1 MKWPTFD
8 DRKDAGQRLARQLLR
23 FKAARPVV
31 LALPRGGV
39 PVGLEVAKTLDAPL
53 DLVLVRK
60 IGVPFQPELAAGAV
74 VDGEAPVTVINHD
87 VVDLLKLPADEIEGI
102 RGARISMIF
111 QEPMT
116 ALNPVLTIAEQL
128 MEPLILHLD
137 MDEAAARAR
146 ALELLEQVHMPDP
159 VQRLKEYP
167 HRLSGG
173 QRQRVM
179 IAMAMACEPD
189 LLIADEPTT
198 ALDVTIQA
206 QILDL
211 MAELQSR
218 RNTALLFVTH
228 DLSVVAQ
235 IADRIAVMQSGKIV
249 ELGSRDQVLYRPQ
262 HAYTRQL
269 LDALPSRLQRRDKG
283 QPRAAD
289 DSAISIRNLKVY
301 FPIRRGV
308 LQRHVDDVKAVD
320 NVSLEIRR
328 GHVLALVGESGSGKT
343 TMGRALL
350 RLIPPNG
357 GNVMFQGEDL
367 LELSPR
373 AMQPYRKKLQIIF
386 QDPQSSLNPRLTV
399 ATALTEPMAVHG
411 IGANAAEREKMAGD
425 LMNRVGL
432 EVDMLR
438 RFPHEF
444 SGGQRQRIGIARALA
459 LNPEVIVCDEVTSA
473 LDVSVQARILALL
486 DELRLEMNLTY
497 LFITHNIDVV
507 RYFADEVAVMYQ
519 GRVVE
524 HGPVAEVCNRPK
536 NEYTQKLLAAVPS
549 FEQKS

>member
-1 MKWPTFD
+1 MTLLSVENLSTRFATESGPVTAVDGISFDIQPGETFCLVGESGSG
-8 DRKDAGQRLARQLLR
+8 KSVTGLSLLQLLPR
-23 FKAARPVV
+23 STTTHPTGRTLFSSPK
-31 LALPRGGV
+31 LANG
-39 PVGLEVAKTLDAPL
+39 KS
-53 DLVLVRK
+53 
-60 IGVPFQPELAAGAV
+60 I
-74 VDGEAPVTVINHD
+74 
-87 VVDLLKLPADEIEGI
+87 DLLTLPADQIEEI

-128 MEPLILHLD
+128 MEPLVLHLD

-159 VQRLKEYP
+159 EQRLKEYP

-189 LLIADEPTT
+189 LMIADEPTT

-218 RNTALLFVTH
+218 RNTAMLFVTH

-249 ELGSRDQVLYRPQ
+249 ELGTRDQVLYRPQ

-283 QPRAAD
+283 QQRAGD

-301 FPIRRGV
+301 FPIRRGI

-320 NVSLEIRR
+320 DVSLEIRR
-328 GHVLALVGESGSGKT
+328 GQVLALVGESGSGKT

-350 RLIPPNG
+350 RLIPPSG
-357 GNVMFQGEDL
+357 GEVMFQGEDL
-367 LELSPR
+367 LKLSPK
-373 AMQPYRKKLQIIF
+373 AMQPYRKNLQIIF

-411 IGANAAEREKMAGD
+411 IGASAAEREKIASD

-432 EVDMLR
+432 EADMLR
-438 RFPHEF
+438 RFP
-444 SGGQRQRIGIARALA
+444 ALA

-524 HGPVAEVCNRPK
+524 HGPVAEVCERPQ

-549 FEQKS
+549 FEPER

>member
-1 MKWPTFD
+1 MTLLSVENLSTRFATESGPVTAVDGISFDIQPGETFCLVGESGSG
-8 DRKDAGQRLARQLLR
+8 KSVTGLSLLQLLPR
-23 FKAARPVV
+23 STTTHPTGRTLFSSPK
-31 LALPRGGV
+31 LANG
-39 PVGLEVAKTLDAPL
+39 KS
-53 DLVLVRK
+53 
-60 IGVPFQPELAAGAV
+60 I
-74 VDGEAPVTVINHD
+74 
-87 VVDLLKLPADEIEGI
+87 DLLTLPADQIEEI

-128 MEPLILHLD
+128 MEPLVLHLD

-159 VQRLKEYP
+159 EQRLKEYP

-189 LLIADEPTT
+189 LMIADEPTT

-218 RNTALLFVTH
+218 RNTAMLFVTH

-249 ELGSRDQVLYRPQ
+249 ELGTRDQVLYRPQ

-283 QPRAAD
+283 QQRAGD

-301 FPIRRGV
+301 FPIRRGI

-320 NVSLEIRR
+320 DVSLEIRR
-328 GHVLALVGESGSGKT
+328 GQVLALVGESGSGKT

-350 RLIPPNG
+350 RLIPPSG
-357 GNVMFQGEDL
+357 GEVMFQGED
-367 LELSPR
+367 
-373 AMQPYRKKLQIIF
+373 
-386 QDPQSSLNPRLTV
+386 
-399 ATALTEPMAVHG
+399 LTEPMAVHG
-411 IGANAAEREKMAGD
+411 IGASAAEREKIASD

-432 EVDMLR
+432 EADMLR

-524 HGPVAEVCNRPK
+524 HGPVAEVCERPQ

-549 FEQKS
+549 FEPER